1 MRISDWSSDVCS
13 SDLMTSPGIEIRPI
27 RSIDGL
33 HHLNEIFFT
42 DLRVPATNLV
52 GPENGGWAVAKF
64 LLEHERSGSVGSA
77 LTLQKQVD
85 QVRAVIDGGFD
96 LKNTEQAR
104 EFDTL
109 DQDRKSTRLHSSQ

>member
-1 MRISDWSSDVCS
+1 MFALVRTSSEGRRQAGISFLLID
-13 SDLMTSPGIEIRPI
+13 MTSPGIEIRPI

-64 LLEHERSGSVGSA
+64 LLEHERRSEERRVG
-77 LTLQKQVD
+77 KECV
-85 QVRAVIDGGFD
+85 
-96 LKNTEQAR
+96 
-104 EFDTL
+104 
-109 DQDRKSTRLHSSQ
+109 STCRSRWSPYH